1 MEANKN
7 GKGYTDEQWE
17 SLLCR
22 TFGDPAPAPKAVES
36 QKEPVAQ
43 MPPTP
48 APPAPPAP
56 KQEVP
61 VSETPKPETPK
72 PETPKKAAPV
82 PAKPAPKKKRKI
94 WTLVW
99 ILLALSLVF
108 AIVAVHVFPL
118 EDDTDAITKEQRQCM
133 KALRQWQSAQYYQLT
148 TYTHKLGEQYH
159 FSSSAMYKSPTE
171 VETYC
176 HGEDSTLYWCYNRDQ
191 NRCIGT
197 VQKGDE
203 WFTFSGNPL
212 RSTEWF
218 PTTITVPISEPWI
231 MDYSL
236 KDVQILHQ
244 DVQYEEVESQGKY
257 TFITF
262 AVMDTQKESPFYG
275 QGPYHIQF
283 SFQDD
288 QLYSILILQTD
299 TNDLD
304 LIATFFNLYELSAE
318 AADSLIQTQMTNP
331 KQIPGLDFSSSTI
344 PDATANTIPD
354 VTIEWE

>member
-17 SLLCR
+17 SLLNQ
-22 TFGDPAPAPKAVES
+22 TFFDSTPAPKAAETPR
-36 QKEPVAQ
+36 PVTQA
-43 MPPTP
+43 PTP
-48 APPAPPAP
+48 PPAP
-56 KQEVP
+56 K
-61 VSETPKPETPK
+61 PEP
-72 PETPKKAAPV
+72 PQKAEAI
-82 PAKPAPKKKRKI
+82 PAKPAVKKKRKI

-133 KALRQWQSAQYYQLT
+133 KALRQWQSAEYYNLT
-148 TYTHKLGEQYH
+148 TYTHKLGELYH

-191 NRCIGT
+191 NSCIGT

-218 PTTITVPISEPWI
+218 PTTITVPIS
-231 MDYSL
+231 
-236 KDVQILHQ
+236 
-244 DVQYEEVESQGKY
+244 
-257 TFITF
+257 
-262 AVMDTQKESPFYG
+262 
-275 QGPYHIQF
+275 
-283 SFQDD
+283 
-288 QLYSILILQTD
+288 
-299 TNDLD
+299 
-304 LIATFFNLYELSAE
+304 
-318 AADSLIQTQMTNP
+318 
-331 KQIPGLDFSSSTI
+331 
-344 PDATANTIPD
+344 
-354 VTIEWE
+354 